1 LYIIDFHTDIGN
13 SSNIDNSNKTKIN
26 LKKYFFFKANKKIFI
41 KKKENTKLIFEQIAV
56 NNNIFIKKKTFIVS
70 LEFFICLKIY
80 KKANE
85 IKINETEKNWCL
97 DELSKNIN
105 TGTESINNITK
116 NVKLEANRNFLQ
128 KLKIILIIEIKPKK
142 LINEVN

>member
-1 LYIIDFHTDIGN
+1 MYIIDFHTEIGN
-13 SSNIDNSNKTKIN
+13 NSNIDNSNKTKIN
-26 LKKYFFFKANKKIFI
+26 FKKYFFLENNKKIFI
-41 KKKENTKLIFEQIAV
+41 KKKENAKLIFEEIAV
-56 NNNIFIKKKTFIVS
+56 NNNIFIKKKTFITS

-80 KKANE
+80 KNANE

-105 TGTESINNITK
+105 IGTETINNIIK
-116 NVKLEANRNFLQ
+116 EVKLETNRNFLQ